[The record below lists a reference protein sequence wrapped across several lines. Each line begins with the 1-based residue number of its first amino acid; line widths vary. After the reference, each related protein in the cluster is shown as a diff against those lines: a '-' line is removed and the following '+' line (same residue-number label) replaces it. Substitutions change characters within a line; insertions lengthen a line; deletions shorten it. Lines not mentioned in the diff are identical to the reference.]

1 MPPWLLGWAG
11 AAVLCGSLFALG
23 THWPHPR
30 LNGVHNRSVMR
41 VAPALTPAL
50 GILGIAAFGALVTW
64 GLTAEAG
71 AGPSAL
77 HVWSAAALLSAL
89 VGDLTRP
96 VNPWLATAHVAE
108 AVLTSRHPTR
118 HIPACP
124 ARLGRW
130 PAAAGLLA
138 FGAVELATPGDL
150 QPRAT
155 ALFLLGYTAIQV
167 CAGVRYGTDVWAD
180 RGDGLGL
187 TLTLFSRSAPLTV
200 HDGQLAVRR
209 PLGALTSI
217 AWLPG
222 TAALLAVVI
231 GVAGFDSAAHHPAW
245 LDISASVNDALEHI
259 GTPPRPAT
267 TILTTVGLIVA
278 VAIVIVA
285 YQLGL
290 RGMRSV
296 APPRAAGR
304 SVTILGL
311 ALVPVAIAYVTA
323 HHGLGLIADLPPGET
338 VLRVV
343 QITILTAGHV
353 VALIVAHDRSIASF
367 HDDTT
372 AVRTVYWYSAGIER
386 RIRRSLRTVT

>member
-1 MPPWLLGWAG
+1 M
-11 AAVLCGSLFALG
+11 
-23 THWPHPR
+23 
-30 LNGVHNRSVMR
+30 
-41 VAPALTPAL
+41 
-50 GILGIAAFGALVTW
+50 
-64 GLTAEAG
+64 
-71 AGPSAL
+71 
-77 HVWSAAALLSAL
+77 
-89 VGDLTRP
+89 
-96 VNPWLATAHVAE
+96 
-108 AVLTSRHPTR
+108 
-118 HIPACP
+118 
-124 ARLGRW
+124 
-130 PAAAGLLA
+130 
-138 FGAVELATPGDL
+138 
-150 QPRAT
+150 
-155 ALFLLGYTAIQV
+155 
-167 CAGVRYGTDVWAD
+167 
-180 RGDGLGL
+180 
-187 TLTLFSRSAPLTV
+187 
-200 HDGQLAVRR
+200 
-209 PLGALTSI
+209 
-217 AWLPG
+217 
-222 TAALLAVVI
+222 I